1 MTTRF
6 SASAEFDRLQS
17 VRVHEPGLE
26 IWSGAIDP
34 ASHLFES
41 PVAPDQ
47 ARRQHRRYVDVLA
60 ANGVTVHTLAGDLA
74 AADALDDLVAEYA
87 TVESAVDLGATLAT
101 LDPHEKLQLAL
112 ARARIGPGDAAPASL
127 HVERPISN
135 IFFQRD
141 TTILGD
147 RGPIL
152 CTMRSPVRQPE
163 VSIVDRAWE
172 GIGADVVHR
181 ASTGPIEGGEF
192 LPLGE
197 FALLGVSGVV
207 DGEEHVIRTSYA
219 AGRALLDAGAVGYDE
234 VGLVRAPIEADRALA
249 AEHDAPSRLMH
260 LLGWVNVAAEGLA
273 VTFPTLARAA
283 DVDVFGRTEGGYER
297 RETVSLATYLDRK
310 GYDVIAASH
319 PERWPTNFVAIDD
332 GVVVPLYEPD
342 ESGDYR
348 PENNPTIEAMKERGV
363 TIVPDGVGL
372 PTGPLTNGAGGLHCM
387 TTPVNRA

>member
-1 MTTRF
+1 MPTRF
-6 SASAEFDRLQS
+6 SATAEFERLRA

-26 IWSGAIDP
+26 IWSGAVDP

-47 ARRQHRRYVDVLA
+47 ARRQHRRYVEVLA

-74 AADALDDLVAEYA
+74 AADALDDLVEEYA
-87 TVESAVDLGATLAT
+87 TVESDADLEATLAT
-101 LDPHEKLQLAL
+101 LDPHEKLQLVL
-112 ARARIGPGDAAPASL
+112 ARARIGGGEREPAAL

-152 CTMRSPVRQPE
+152 CDMRSPVRQPE
-163 VSIVDRAWE
+163 VPIVERAWD
-172 GIGADVVHR
+172 GIGADIVHR
-181 ASTGPIEGGEF
+181 ATTGPIEGGEF

-207 DGEEHVIRTSYA
+207 DGEEQVIRTSED

-234 VGLVRAPIEADRALA
+234 VGLVRAPIEADRELA
-249 AEHDAPSRLMH
+249 AEHDAPSRLLH
-260 LLGWVNVAAEGLA
+260 LLGWFNVAAAGLA

-283 DVDVFGRTEGGYER
+283 DVDVYERTDDGYDR
-297 RETVSLATYLDRK
+297 RETISLAAYLDRK
-310 GYDVIAASH
+310 GYDVIAAD
-319 PERWPTNFVAIDD
+319 PGERWPTNFVAIDD

-342 ESGDYR
+342 ESGAYL
-348 PENNPTIEAMKERGV
+348 PERNPTIEALKSRGV
-363 TIVPDGVGL
+363 TIVPEGVGL

-387 TTPVNRA
+387 TTPVSRA